1 MTISPLLQLMSPMT
15 NRSMSSSIHSSSF
28 VSAFQNFLDEEL
40 TTNHA
45 DSYDSKPPESLF
57 LHPEAASQY
66 FQTSSGTNQA
76 DMHTDQQFSVD
87 ENEFASLI
95 ESTGH
100 KYGVDPRL
108 IHAVI
113 KQESGFDPNAKSHAG
128 AMGLM
133 QLMPGTARY
142 LNVEDPYNPSQNI
155 EGGTRYLKDMLERFN
170 RDTSL
175 ALAAYNAGP
184 GSVERFNGIPPFK
197 ETQNYVP
204 AVMNTYQALI

>member
-1 MTISPLLQLMSPMT
+1 MSPIT
-15 NRSMSSSIHSSSF
+15 NLSSSSGIHPSSY
-28 VSAFQNFLDEEL
+28 VSAFQNVLDEEL
-40 TTNHA
+40 TTNNA
-45 DSYDSKPPESLF
+45 ASFDSQPSESLF
-57 LHPEAASQY
+57 LHPEAASPY
-66 FQTSSGTNQA
+66 FQTHHTESFAQTSSVTNQA
-76 DMHTDQQFSVD
+76 DKHSNQ
-87 ENEFASLI
+87 NEVASLI
-95 ESTGH
+95 ESAGN

-170 RDTSL
+170 GDTSL

-184 GSVERFNGIPPFK
+184 GNVDRFNGIPPFK

-204 AVMNTYQALI
+204 AVMNTYQSLI